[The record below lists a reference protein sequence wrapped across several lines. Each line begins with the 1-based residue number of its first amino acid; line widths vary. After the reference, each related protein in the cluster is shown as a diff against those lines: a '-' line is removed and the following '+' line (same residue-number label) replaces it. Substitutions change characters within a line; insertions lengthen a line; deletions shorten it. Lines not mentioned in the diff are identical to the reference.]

1 MADSAA
7 PTFGPIHEVSPRS
20 SRGILPAL
28 FVSHGAPTL
37 ALDRDKGA
45 QLAAIASSFPEPRAV
60 LVVSAHWESRAPTLG
75 TVVQRPILY
84 DYSGFPEELYRV
96 DYGAPP
102 AADLARRLENVLRPW
117 NVARAQDR
125 GFDHGVWVPL
135 LHMFPQA
142 NVPVL
147 QMSLPGR
154 LVGADLVKMGAALAP
169 LRTEGV
175 LILASGSL
183 THNLR
188 LSRFE
193 DPAPPPAW
201 AVEFDTWCHE
211 VLSRFDVD
219 ALADYRRRAPAL
231 HVAHPT
237 EEHFLPLLIAVGA
250 ASHVPPDV
258 TFPITGFEHRSM
270 SRRAVLL
277 Q

>member
-1 MADSAA
+1 MADNGAS
-7 PTFGPIHEVSPRS
+7 TFDRFEDIPPRS
-20 SRGILPAL
+20 SKGILPSL

-37 ALDRDKGA
+37 ALDLDKGA
-45 QLAAIASSFPEPRAV
+45 ELAAIAKLFPEPRAI
-60 LVVSAHWESRAPTLG
+60 LVVSAHWESRAPTIG
-75 TVVQRPILY
+75 TVLPRPLLY
-84 DYSGFPEELYRV
+84 DYTGFPEELYRV
-96 DYGAPP
+96 EYGAPL
-102 AADLARRLENVLRPW
+102 AADLARRLENILRPW
-117 NVARAQDR
+117 NIARAVDR
-125 GFDHGVWVPL
+125 GLDHGVWVPL
-135 LHMFPQA
+135 LHMFPRA

-154 LVGADLVKMGAALAP
+154 LAGAELLKIGAALAP

-175 LILASGSL
+175 LLLGSGSL

-201 AVEFDTWCHE
+201 AVEFDTWCLD
-211 VLSRFDVD
+211 VLTRFDVD
-219 ALADYRRRAPAL
+219 SLADYRRRAPAL

-237 EEHFLPLLIAVGA
+237 QEHFLPLLIAAGA
-250 ASHVPPDV
+250 ATHVPPRV
-258 TFPITGFEHRSM
+258 SFPIVGFEHRSM

>member
-1 MADSAA
+1 MADQGPS
-7 PTFGPIHEVSPRS
+7 TFDRSEEIIPRS
-20 SRGILPAL
+20 SRGILPSL

-37 ALDRDKGA
+37 ALDPDKGGELASIA
-45 QLAAIASSFPEPRAV
+45 QLFPEPRAV
-60 LVVSAHWESRAPTLG
+60 LVVSAHWESRAPTIG
-75 TVVQRPILY
+75 TVLPRPLLY
-84 DYSGFPEELYRV
+84 DYAGFPEELYRV
-96 DYGAPP
+96 EYAAPP
-102 AADLARRLENVLRPW
+102 AADLAQRVESALRPW
-117 NVARAQDR
+117 NIARAIDR
-125 GFDHGVWVPL
+125 GLDHGVWVPL
-135 LHMFPQA
+135 LHMFPRA

-154 LVGADLVKMGAALAP
+154 LSGAELLKIGAALAP

-193 DPAPPPAW
+193 DPTPPPAW
-201 AVEFDTWCHE
+201 AIEFDTWCFD
-211 VLSRFDVD
+211 VLRRFDLD
-219 ALADYRRRAPAL
+219 SLADYRRRAPAL

-237 EEHFLPLLIAVGA
+237 EEHFLPLLIAAGA
-250 ASHVPPDV
+250 ASHVPPKV

-277 Q
+277 E